1 MLAIQSTH
9 GLQVPLSDESGI
21 LLVDEKYVQF
31 VVGLANSKLELNG
44 EKIKKLEK
52 CCETAKL
59 WPSISTSDEVV
70 KDDDKEV
77 TEAEVVS
84 THENTKEDE
93 YREEIVDN

>member
-59 WPSISTSDEVV
+59 WPSSSIISDEVV
-70 KDDDKEV
+70 SSDEKEV
-77 TEAEVVS
+77 TKVVS
-84 THENTKEDE
+84 KLENTKEDE
-93 YREEIVDN
+93 YREEIVEN